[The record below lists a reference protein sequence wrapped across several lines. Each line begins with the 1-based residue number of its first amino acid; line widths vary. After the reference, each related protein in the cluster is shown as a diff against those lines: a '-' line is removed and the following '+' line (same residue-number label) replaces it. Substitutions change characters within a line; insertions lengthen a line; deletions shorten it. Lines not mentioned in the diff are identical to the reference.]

1 MGLGGVQ
8 KLPDARGGLSGEDEN
23 VRGQW
28 TDLDGKALDGQVR
41 HDAAQ
46 DLVARRVVGAV
57 EEDDAHRR
65 GAIWRL
71 KPLRR
76 PRRLREGEGEASPP
90 SGLKLATHEMEG
102 LVGIGGK
109 EKHAPIRVLSRG
121 MWDEFDVLHD
131 VEDISDSD
139 IVGGRGPILDDARD
153 ARAHA

>member
-1 MGLGGVQ
+1 M
-8 KLPDARGGLSGEDEN
+8 RGAEET

-28 TDLDGKALDGQVR
+28 TDLDGTALDGQVR

-90 SGLKLATHEMEG
+90 A
-102 LVGIGGK
+102 
-109 EKHAPIRVLSRG
+109 A
-121 MWDEFDVLHD
+121 
-131 VEDISDSD
+131 
-139 IVGGRGPILDDARD
+139 
-153 ARAHA
+153 